1 MQDAQRTV
9 FRMKEEVLALCRRK
23 GWGVDG
29 VQNPQHVAVAMTVEV
44 LELLEVFGKAREAG
58 REALSP
64 RQLAE
69 AAEEMADVTMY
80 GLQLA
85 YTLNID
91 LARGISSQAS
101 DDITPLAELKR
112 LAGKG
117 RVDCFAQ
124 AMLLAADSRF
134 VAEAF
139 QWMNPPEVSA
149 LQAGQCPQVQ
159 AEIARA
165 FEKLFRRTLQ
175 LADTLAI
182 DLSGEVS
189 RKISIVDRRVSP
201 ENDPVR

>member
-1 MQDAQRTV
+1 MQDAQSTV

-112 LAGKG
+112 LAGKRLAIRIVRDGRNGDKPRDKLSQARQRRFSRDAQRRRRIVSRAISKKIQPAGGSFCAQGTGDIQRAALLFDQRNQAVYAFPG
-117 RVDCFAQ
+117 RVGTQHMDH
-124 AMLLAADSRF
+124 
-134 VAEAF
+134 
-139 QWMNPPEVSA
+139 
-149 LQAGQCPQVQ
+149 
-159 AEIARA
+159 
-165 FEKLFRRTLQ
+165 
-175 LADTLAI
+175 
-182 DLSGEVS
+182 
-189 RKISIVDRRVSP
+189 
-201 ENDPVR
+201 